1 MNTKHML
8 ALADLRYWARS
19 FGAAARAGGAGPDL
33 EMLESDLQRAVR
45 RCERLGLS
53 HNQVADIVEAEAASL
68 AGEVA

>member
-19 FGAAARAGGAGPDL
+19 FGAAARARDAGPDL
-33 EMLESDLQRAVR
+33 EMLEHDLQRAIG
-45 RCERLGLS
+45 RCRQFGISEARILE
-53 HNQVADIVEAEAASL
+53 VTEAEAASL